1 MEYVNYS
8 WIQIQGNCRNVI
20 VVFGCIIQS
29 KVRTVYRKCHPP
41 NDRTLRQPDQRRH
54 CRGRPSTINK
64 LFKSTIVSILIS
76 PFHRQIVKFERRPTD
91 HFIGSGRVEPS
102 SGGAPYSLVMTGA
115 LFDPVE
121 SFEGELIVKI
131 NSNEMFPV
139 ILLFMLIYR
148 N

>member
-1 MEYVNYS
+1 M
-8 WIQIQGNCRNVI
+8 
-20 VVFGCIIQS
+20 
-29 KVRTVYRKCHPP
+29 
-41 NDRTLRQPDQRRH
+41 
-54 CRGRPSTINK
+54 
-64 LFKSTIVSILIS
+64 
-76 PFHRQIVKFERRPTD
+76 
-91 HFIGSGRVEPS
+91 EPS

-121 SFEGELIVKI
+121 SVEGELIVKI